1 MKNITKIALG
11 FILISVISLTSCK
24 KWIDTDINV
33 DPNNPTDVPVSLL
46 LPSIQTEMA
55 YTMMGN
61 DAVRPTNMWLQY
73 FNGAS
78 RQSLTQGRY
87 VYKSS
92 DVNNLWGAA
101 YQSNL
106 MDLKQMI
113 DKADANNSPH
123 YAGVAKVLTAWDLAY
138 MTDLFGDIP
147 YSDAFQGNDQ
157 LAPAYDTQ
165 EAIYTTVQSL
175 LDAAITDLAA
185 DESLESPGDEDM
197 FYAGNLDSWTK
208 LAWSLKARYALNLSG
223 VNGSQAYTDALTY
236 AANGFTSNAD
246 NMQFTFSS
254 DAKSPLSQFMSQRG
268 DITMASTF
276 IDMLHNDNDWRV
288 SVFSSDS
295 AAIGGEPGTNE
306 EEDIALPGNYVAAD
320 DATVYLMTYHELK
333 FIEAESYFQLGDVA
347 NADTAYLEG
356 AFASVYLTLT
366 NYYEDLYSE
375 EGAKL
380 NEDTIKTWTWYN
392 NVNVV
397 QASLDLETIMKQ
409 KYIAN
414 YGTVQS
420 YNDWRRTGFP
430 VLSAAANTTT
440 DIPRRYPYPQDE
452 LDYNSANVPSV
463 TLSDNVWWNQ

>member
-24 KWIDTDINV
+24 KWIDTDINI

-46 LPSIQTEMA
+46 LPSVESEMA

-61 DAVRPTNMWLQY
+61 DAVRPTNIWLQY
-73 FNGAS
+73 FNGWA

-106 MDLKQMI
+106 MDLKQII
-113 DKADANNSPH
+113 DKSEANNSPH
-123 YAGVAKVLTAWDLAY
+123 YAGVAKILTAWELAFL
-138 MTDLFGDIP
+138 TDLFGDIP
-147 YSDAFQGNDQ
+147 YSDAFQGNNQ
-157 LAPAYDTQ
+157 LMPAYDTQ

-175 LDAAITDLAA
+175 LDDGIADLTAT
-185 DESLESPGDEDM
+185 ESVESPGGEDL
-197 FYAGNLDSWTK
+197 FYGGNLGNWTK
-208 LAWSLKARYALNLSG
+208 LAWSLKARYALNLSKI
-223 VNGSQAYTDALTY
+223 NGNQAYTDALSY
-236 AANGFTSNAD
+236 AAKGFESNAD
-246 NMQFTFSS
+246 NMKFQFNSS
-254 DAKSPLSQFMSQRG
+254 QKNPLFQFMDQRG

-288 SVFSSDS
+288 CVFSSDS
-295 AAIGGEPGTNE
+295 AAVGGEPGTDE
-306 EEDIALPGNYVAAD
+306 YEGIALPGDFVAKE
-320 DATVYLMTYHELK
+320 DAAVYLMTYHELK

-347 NADTAYLEG
+347 NSDTAYLEG
-356 AFASVYLTLT
+356 AFASVYLTVT
-366 NYYEDLYSE
+366 DYYEDLFSD
-375 EGAKL
+375 EGGKL

-392 NVNVV
+392 NINVA

-414 YGTVQS
+414 YGTIQS

-430 VLSAAANTTT
+430 TISPASNTTT
-440 DIPRRYPYPQDE
+440 DIPRRFPYPQDE

-463 TLSDNVWWNQ
+463 DLTENVWWNQ

>member
-24 KWIDTDINV
+24 EWIDTDINV

-46 LPSIQTEMA
+46 LPSVEAEMA

-61 DAVRPTNMWLQY
+61 DAVRPTNIWLQY
-73 FNGAS
+73 FNGWA

-106 MDLKQMI
+106 MDLKQII

-123 YAGVAKVLTAWDLAY
+123 YAGVAKVLTAWDLAFL
-138 MTDLFGDIP
+138 TDLFGDIP
-147 YSDAFQGNDQ
+147 YTEAFLGNDN

-165 EAIYTTVQSL
+165 ESIYTTVQSL
-175 LDAAITDLAA
+175 LDAAIA
-185 DESLESPGDEDM
+185 DFAETESLESPGDDDL
-197 FYAGNLDSWTK
+197 FYGGNLDNWTK
-208 LAWSLKARYALNLSG
+208 LAWSLKARYALNLSK

-236 AANGFTSNAD
+236 AAKGFTSNAD
-246 NMQFTFSS
+246 NMQFKFNSS
-254 DAKSPLSQFMSQRG
+254 QKSPLFQFMDQRG

-276 IDMLHNDNDWRV
+276 IDMLLNDGDNRIFV
-288 SVFSSDS
+288 YSSDGPGS
-295 AAIGGEPGTNE
+295 VGGEPGTDE
-306 EEDIALPGNYVAAD
+306 YDGIALPGDYVAAE

-333 FIEAESYFQLGDVA
+333 FIEAEALLQTGDNV
-347 NADTAYLEG
+347 NADSAYLEG
-356 AFASVYLTLT
+356 AIASNVLALGDAYGVTEGDVVLWGW
-366 NYYEDLYSE
+366 YS
-375 EGAKL
+375 
-380 NEDTIKTWTWYN
+380 NI
-392 NVNVV
+392 NVGDANI
-397 QASLDLETIMKQ
+397 DLETIMKQ

-414 YGTVQS
+414 FGTIQS

-430 VLSAAANTTT
+430 TLSPAANATA
-440 DIPRRYPYPQDE
+440 DIPRRFPYPQDE

-463 TLSDNVWWNQ
+463 DLTNDVWWNQ

>member
-276 IDMLHNDNDWRV
+276 IDMLINDADNRILEY
-288 SVFSSDS
+288 SSDG
-295 AAIGGEPGTNE
+295 AASVGGEPGTNDE
-306 EEDIALPGNYVAAD
+306 EGIALPGDFVAAD

-333 FIEAESYFQLGDVA
+333 FIEAEANFELGNVSD
-347 NADTAYLEG
+347 ADTAYLDG
-356 AFASVYLTLT
+356 AIASVLLVLPNDADHYDYDPADILTWGW
-366 NYYEDLYSE
+366 Y
-375 EGAKL
+375 G
-380 NEDTIKTWTWYN
+380 TI
-392 NVNVV
+392 NVGDGNI
-397 QASLDLETIMKQ
+397 DLETIMRQ

-414 YGTVQS
+414 FGTVQS
-420 YNDWRRTGFP
+420 YSDWRRTGFP

-452 LDYNSANVPSV
+452 LDYNTANVPSV

>member
-11 FILISVISLTSCK
+11 FILISVISLSSCK

-33 DPNNPTDVPVSLL
+33 DPNNPSDVPISLL
-46 LPSIQTEMA
+46 LPSIEAEMA

-106 MDLKQMI
+106 MDLKQII

-123 YAGVAKVLTAWDLAY
+123 YAGVAKVLTAWDLGF

-147 YSDAFQGNDQ
+147 YSDAFQGNNQ
-157 LAPAYDTQ
+157 LTPAYDTQ
-165 EAIYTTVQSL
+165 EAIYTTIQSL
-175 LDAAITDLAA
+175 LDAAIA
-185 DESLESPGDEDM
+185 DMAETESVESPGDEDI
-197 FYAGNLDSWTK
+197 FYGGNLDNWTK
-208 LAWSLKARYALNLSG
+208 LAWSLKARFALNLSG
-223 VNGSQAYTDALTY
+223 VNGNQAYTDALTY
-236 AANGFTSNAD
+236 AANGFTSNDD
-246 NMQFTFSS
+246 NMKFTFNSNQ
-254 DAKSPLSQFMSQRG
+254 KSPLFQFMDQRG

-276 IDMLHNDNDWRV
+276 IDMLNNDGDNRILAY
-288 SVFSSDS
+288 SSDGTAS
-295 AAIGGEPGTNE
+295 VGGDPGTNQ
-306 EEDIALPGNYVAAD
+306 EDGIALPGDFVAAE

-333 FIEAESYFQLGDVA
+333 FIEAEANLVLGNTSD
-347 NADTAYLEG
+347 ADSAYLDG
-356 AFASVYLTLT
+356 AIASVLLVLPPDDYGYVPDDILTW
-366 NYYEDLYSE
+366 
-375 EGAKL
+375 G
-380 NEDTIKTWTWYN
+380 WYGII
-392 NVNVV
+392 NVGDANI
-397 QASLDLETIMKQ
+397 DLETIMKQ

-414 YGTVQS
+414 FGTVQA

-430 VLSAAANTTT
+430 ALTPASNTTS
-440 DIPRRYPYPQDE
+440 DIPRRFPYPQDE
-452 LDYNSANVPSV
+452 LDYNSSNVPSV
-463 TLSDNVWWNQ
+463 TLDDNVWWNNQ